1 MYSFQTKPLKQKAI
15 VKKTVLRQYR
25 EIVDGVINI
34 FTPTAPKEGWVRTIR
49 KALDMSGAQLAE
61 RAGMTR
67 NKVSVLERREAGGDI
82 TLNQLKELADALDCE
97 FSYTLRPKKAV
108 SETIKEQA
116 LKVASM
122 EVRKTSKNMFLEA
135 QSISKEKEQ
144 YLIDDLAEE
153 IMRDGGRKLWLK
165 SKEEKAF

>member
-1 MYSFQTKPLKQKAI
+1 MHPFQSKPLKQKAT

-25 EIVDGVINI
+25 EIVDSVINI
-34 FTPTAPKEGWVRTIR
+34 FIPTVPKEGWVRTIR
-49 KALDMSGAQLAE
+49 KALDMSGAQLAD

-82 TLNQLKELADALDCE
+82 TLNQLKALADALDCE
-97 FSYTLRPKKAV
+97 FSYTLKPKKAV
-108 SETIKEQA
+108 AETIRERA

-135 QSISKEKEQ
+135 QSISREKEQ
-144 YLIDDLAEE
+144 HLIDELAEDL
-153 IMRDGGRKLWLK
+153 MRNGGRKLWLK
-165 SKEEKAF
+165 SKEEKA